1 VVLAAGLGARPAAQA
16 APPGPAEGVPA
27 FGCAII
33 SPLAATGSYDQQY
46 YHYSLL
52 RTIEDGFR
60 LGGYLGNASA
70 VTPITTVWRAPAG

>member
-1 VVLAAGLGARPAAQA
+1 V
-16 APPGPAEGVPA
+16 
-27 FGCAII
+27 CAII

-60 LGGYLGNASA
+60 LGGYLGNANA
-70 VTPITTVWRAPAG
+70 VTPITSVWRAPAS